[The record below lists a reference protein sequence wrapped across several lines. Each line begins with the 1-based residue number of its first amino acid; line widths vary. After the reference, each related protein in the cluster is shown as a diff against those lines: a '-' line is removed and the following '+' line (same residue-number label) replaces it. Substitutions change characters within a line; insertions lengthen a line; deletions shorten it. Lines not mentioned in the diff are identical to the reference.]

1 MCGSAKDIN
10 QSEDESQYDYEWH
23 KAAPDEPL
31 DHVFGFEIERASRAA
46 ARGLR
51 KHVATV
57 ATGFCAHCH
66 WFTGYTTLLV
76 HIGMNA
82 AQGKFPDESPDPGR
96 WLDDHGDYLFKYAV
110 FRLRDNNAAEDAVQE
125 TFLAA
130 LKAYKEFEGRAS
142 ERTWLV
148 GILKH
153 KIVDHFRRAGREA
166 PLGEESDEGPDHRE
180 FFERPEPW
188 QGHWNNNYAPNE
200 WHATPA
206 ELIERNDFWK
216 VFNDCLSPLPQ
227 RTASAFT
234 LREVDGL
241 KSEEICDILSIKVNN
256 LWVMLH
262 RARLHLRNCLELNWF
277 RREE

>member
-1 MCGSAKDIN
+1 MSA
-10 QSEDESQYDYEWH
+10 SQ
-23 KAAPDEPL
+23 PNL
-31 DHVFGFEIERASRAA
+31 DNVTA
-46 ARGLR
+46 
-51 KHVATV
+51 
-57 ATGFCAHCH
+57 
-66 WFTGYTTLLV
+66 
-76 HIGMNA
+76 
-82 AQGKFPDESPDPGR
+82 DPGR

-110 FRLRDNNAAEDAVQE
+110 FRLRDDTAAADAVQE

-130 LKAYKEFEGRAS
+130 LKAYEKFEGRGS

-153 KIVDHFRRAGREA
+153 KITDHFRRSMREA
-166 PLGEESDEGPDHRE
+166 PLGEGVDDGPEHAE
-180 FFERPEPW
+180 FFTRTDEWEH
-188 QGHWNNNYAPNE
+188 HWNKDYAPTD

-206 ELIERNDFWK
+206 QLVEQGDFWR
-216 VFNDCLSPLPQ
+216 VFSDCLSPLPQ

-241 KSEEICDILSIKVNN
+241 TSEEICEALSITVNN

-277 RREE
+277 KRATDGQ